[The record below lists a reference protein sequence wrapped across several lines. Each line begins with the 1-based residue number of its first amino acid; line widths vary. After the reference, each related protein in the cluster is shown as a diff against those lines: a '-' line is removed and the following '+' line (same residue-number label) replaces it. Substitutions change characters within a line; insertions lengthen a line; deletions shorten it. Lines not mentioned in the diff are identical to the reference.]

1 MSGFPCRVA
10 PRTQSTPVRS
20 HWFCRQFCTR
30 ETFVHRCWRKCWTAT
45 HSNIRVLLSQ
55 HFMLKVGRIT
65 TLFMLA
71 HIHNYLWT
79 IMILLLTCPHTGCL
93 TSPGCPNH
101 VAVPLIWPA
110 LSPCVSNDCSVDGS
124 VGDQAPQ
131 TNQWFVMMFHFDLK
145 TQRLKACCPKHFAS
159 SSCPQV
165 HTNRLV
171 CHASGDS
178 VAVPRFVRCRREH
191 ESPIPWN
198 HQQPPSDDEHEDG
211 DEGFPHE
218 DPLANPAF
226 LQTLIAR
233 FSRFGLDVHSGDFE
247 IPLRTWYLDHVNMRR
262 WTAPRILQ
270 LVGPPPWMGTTIQF
284 IVGRSNWPGW
294 LVRFNHCQS
303 RPPPVLGGTALS
315 WWISSSPSPFI
326 WIGLQVWW
334 LSCRRKLVLL
344 MRLLLLT
351 LSQISSVGSTSF

>member
-1 MSGFPCRVA
+1 MP
-10 PRTQSTPVRS
+10 P
-20 HWFCRQFCTR
+20 HWLFDKSR
-30 ETFVHRCWRKCWTAT
+30 
-45 HSNIRVLLSQ
+45 LSQ
-55 HFMLKVGRIT
+55 PRGSALD
-65 TLFMLA
+65 
-71 HIHNYLWT
+71 
-79 IMILLLTCPHTGCL
+79 LT
-93 TSPGCPNH
+93 
-101 VAVPLIWPA
+101 A
-110 LSPCVSNDCSVDGS
+110 LSPCVSNDCSVDAS

-145 TQRLKACCPKHFAS
+145 TQRLKACGPKHFVS

-270 LVGPPPWMGTTIQF
+270 LVGPPHGWEQQFSSLWVDQIDPDDWFDLTI
-284 IVGRSNWPGW
+284 VNPD
-294 LVRFNHCQS
+294 
-303 RPPPVLGGTALS
+303 PPPYWEAQLCHDGYHRHPVPSYGSVCRFGDCHAAGS
-315 WWISSSPSPFI
+315 WYF
-326 WIGLQVWW
+326 
-334 LSCRRKLVLL
+334 
-344 MRLLLLT
+344 
-351 LSQISSVGSTSF
+351 